1 VLSVEDKDRALRE
14 HVLYLL
20 RGGGAHIKFD
30 EALKDF
36 PVELFN
42 RRAEGV
48 PYTPWQLLEHM
59 RIAQRDI
66 VEFSRSASHVSPEW
80 PEGYWPDKTIE
91 ATEDD
96 WRRSVEGF
104 RADLQAMEALVED
117 AAGDLYARIP
127 HGEGQ
132 TLLREALL
140 VADHNA
146 YHLGALVTL
155 RRTLEG
161 GRGASSSSSGASS
174 SSSGTPSNSSG
185 TPSNSSGGSEGSS

>member
-1 VLSVEDKDRALRE
+1 MSVDDKDRALRE
-14 HVLYLL
+14 QLLYLL
-20 RGGGAHIKFD
+20 RGGGAHIKFE

-59 RIAQRDI
+59 RIAQSDI
-66 VEFSRSASHVSPEW
+66 LEFSRSASHVSPEW
-80 PEGYWPDKTIE
+80 PEGYWPDKTVE
-91 ATEDD
+91 AGEDD
-96 WRRSVEGF
+96 WHRSVERF
-104 RADLQAMEALVED
+104 RADLQAMEALVAD
-117 AAGDLYARIP
+117 PSGDLYAPIP
-127 HGEGQ
+127 HAEGQ

-155 RRTLEG
+155 RRTLEAA
-161 GRGASSSSSGASS
+161 RPA
-174 SSSGTPSNSSG
+174 
-185 TPSNSSGGSEGSS
+185 

>member
-1 VLSVEDKDRALRE
+1 MSDDRDRSLRE
-14 HVLYLL
+14 HLLYLL

-36 PVELFN
+36 PPDLYN
-42 RRAEGV
+42 RKVEGV

-59 RIAQRDI
+59 RIAQWDI
-66 VEFSRSASHVSPEW
+66 VEFSRSAAHVSPDW
-80 PEGYWPDKTIE
+80 PDDYWPDKSKE
-91 ATEDD
+91 AGADD
-96 WRRSVEGF
+96 WRQTVE
-104 RADLQAMEALVED
+104 RIRLDLRRMLALVED
-117 AAGDLYARIP
+117 EANDLYATIP

-155 RRTLEG
+155 RRALEAA
-161 GRGASSSSSGASS
+161 RAA
-174 SSSGTPSNSSG
+174 
-185 TPSNSSGGSEGSS
+185 